1 MVSGAFTKLT
11 PFRMYPGTMRW
22 TSAILVCCLLAS
34 ASAPAAAGASP
45 CRLCDNGDGT
55 LTSSTSTDAKPMALE
70 VQTSLDFD
78 RVILTGP
85 AGGTATLAPDGGR
98 HISGALAALTGRAM
112 TGEVVIRGEPGR
124 QVRVELPQRID
135 LYGFAGGT
143 LALTRIS
150 SDLPPMPRL
159 DTDGRLRVRF
169 GGELFVGG
177 DAEGEY
183 RGDVPITV
191 DYL

>member
-1 MVSGAFTKLT
+1 
-11 PFRMYPGTMRW
+11 MRW
-22 TSAILVCCLLAS
+22 TLSILAACHLA
-34 ASAPAAAGASP
+34 AAPAVAEPTS
-45 CRLCDNGDGT
+45 CRLCAGGDKG
-55 LTSSTSTDAKPMALE
+55 LTGGEAAGNAPVALE

-85 AGGTATLAPDGGR
+85 AGGTARLAPDGSR
-98 HISGALAALTGRAM
+98 QTSGALAALTGRAM

-124 QVRVELPQRID
+124 QVRVDLPGRID
-135 LYGFAGGT
+135 LYGLTGGA
-143 LALTRIS
+143 LALTRIV
-150 SDLPPMPRL
+150 SDLPLLPRL
-159 DTDGRLRVRF
+159 DSDGRLRVRF
-169 GGELFVGG
+169 GGELFVSG

>member
-1 MVSGAFTKLT
+1 
-11 PFRMYPGTMRW
+11 MRW
-22 TSAILVCCLLAS
+22 NTAFALACLLAP
-34 ASAPAAAGASP
+34 ASAAAEPAP
-45 CRLCDNGDGT
+45 CRLCDGTDGG
-55 LTSSTSTDAKPMALE
+55 LTANETASAVPMALE

-85 AGGTATLAPDGGR
+85 AGGTARLTPDGSR
-98 HISGALAALTGRAM
+98 ATSGAVAALTGRAM

-124 QVRVELPQRID
+124 QVRVDLPTRID
-135 LYGFAGGT
+135 LFGFAGGA
-143 LALTRIS
+143 LAITRIS
-150 SDLPPMPRL
+150 SDLPIIPRL
-159 DTDGRLRVRF
+159 DGEGRLRVRF
-169 GGELFVGG
+169 GGELFISG

>member
-1 MVSGAFTKLT
+1 
-11 PFRMYPGTMRW
+11 MRW
-22 TSAILVCCLLAS
+22 CLPILFVLLHAPATAAADPVWCRLCGGSGDSLTSAI
-34 ASAPAAAGASP
+34 
-45 CRLCDNGDGT
+45 N
-55 LTSSTSTDAKPMALE
+55 TDAKPMALE

-78 RVILTGP
+78 RVVLTGP
-85 AGGTATLAPDGGR
+85 AGGTAKLTPDGGR
-98 HISGALAALTGRAM
+98 QTSGSLAAMTGRAM

-124 QVRVELPQRID
+124 QIRVDLPTRID

-143 LALTRIS
+143 LAITHIA
-150 SDLPPMPRL
+150 SDLPVLPRL
-159 DTDGRLRVRF
+159 DGEGRLRVRF
-169 GGELFVGG
+169 GGELFVSG

>member
-1 MVSGAFTKLT
+1 
-11 PFRMYPGTMRW
+11 MRW
-22 TSAILVCCLLAS
+22 NPAFLFPMLFAV
-34 ASAPAAAGASP
+34 APAAAAEPG
-45 CRLCDNGDGT
+45 CRLCDGGKEGLTASVTGDA
-55 LTSSTSTDAKPMALE
+55 LPMALE

-85 AGGTATLAPDGGR
+85 AGGTARLTPDGSR
-98 HISGALAALTGRAM
+98 QTSGALAALTGRAM

-124 QVRVELPQRID
+124 QIRVDLPVRID
-135 LYGFAGGT
+135 LHGFAGGA
-143 LALTRIS
+143 LAITRIV
-150 SDLPPMPRL
+150 SDLPAMPRL
-159 DTDGRLRVRF
+159 DGDGRLRVRF

>member
-1 MVSGAFTKLT
+1 
-11 PFRMYPGTMRW
+11 MYPGAMRW
-22 TSAILVCCLLAS
+22 MSAIVVSCLL
-34 ASAPAAAGASP
+34 ASAPAAAEP
-45 CRLCDNGDGT
+45 PVCRLCDVSGDGST
-55 LTSSTSTDAKPMALE
+55 TSSTADARPAALE

-85 AGGTATLAPDGGR
+85 AGGTATLEPDGR
-98 HISGALAALTGRAM
+98 RQTSGALAALTGRAM

-150 SDLPPMPRL
+150 SDLPLMPRL
-159 DTDGRLRVRF
+159 DPDGRLRVRF
-169 GGELFVGG
+169 GGELFVSG

>member
-1 MVSGAFTKLT
+1 
-11 PFRMYPGTMRW
+11 MRW
-22 TSAILVCCLLAS
+22 TPSLFAACLLA
-34 ASAPAAAGASP
+34 ASPAAAEPTS
-45 CRLCDNGDGT
+45 CRLCAPSDGGLTGKTT
-55 LTSSTSTDAKPMALE
+55 LETAPVALE

-85 AGGTATLAPDGGR
+85 AGGTARLTPDGSR
-98 HISGALAALTGRAM
+98 LTSGALAALTGRAM

-124 QVRVELPQRID
+124 QIRVELPQRID
-135 LYGFAGGT
+135 LHGFAGGT
-143 LALTRIS
+143 LAVTRIV
-150 SDLPPMPRL
+150 SDLSSLPRL
-159 DTDGRLRVRF
+159 DGNGRLRVRF
-169 GGELFVGG
+169 GGELFVSG

>member
-1 MVSGAFTKLT
+1 MVSAGFTKFT
-11 PFRMYPGTMRW
+11 PIRTYSDDMRW
-22 TSAILVCCLLAS
+22 TSFLVAACLLVPAS
-34 ASAPAAAGASP
+34 AVAEPTP
-45 CRLCDNGDGT
+45 CRLCGGGGDG
-55 LTSSTSTDAKPMALE
+55 LTAPGGSDALPMALE

-85 AGGTATLAPDGGR
+85 AGGTARLAPDGSR
-98 HISGALAALTGRAM
+98 QTNGALAALTGRAM
-112 TGEVVIRGEPGR
+112 TGDIVIRGEPGR
-124 QVRVELPQRID
+124 QIRVELPQRID
-135 LYGFAGGT
+135 LYGFTGGS

-150 SDLPPMPRL
+150 SDLPLMPRL
-159 DTDGRLRVRF
+159 DNDGRLRVRF
-169 GGELFVGG
+169 GGELFVSG

>member
-1 MVSGAFTKLT
+1 MVSGRFTKLT
-11 PFRMYPGTMRW
+11 PFRTYPAAMRW
-22 TSAILVCCLLAS
+22 TTALSACSLFAS
-34 ASAPAAAGASP
+34 VPAAAADP
-45 CRLCDNGDGT
+45 AACRLCGESTGG
-55 LTSSTSTDAKPMALE
+55 LTTSVPVARPVALE

-85 AGGTATLAPDGGR
+85 AGGIARLAADGSR
-98 HISGALAALTGRAM
+98 QTSGALAAMTGRAM
-112 TGEVVIRGEPGR
+112 SGEVVIRGEPGR
-124 QVRVELPQRID
+124 QVRIDLPSRID

-143 LALTRIS
+143 LAITRINS
-150 SDLPPMPRL
+150 NLPLLPRL
-159 DTDGRLRVRF
+159 DTEGRLSFRF

-183 RGDVPITV
+183 RGDVPIVV